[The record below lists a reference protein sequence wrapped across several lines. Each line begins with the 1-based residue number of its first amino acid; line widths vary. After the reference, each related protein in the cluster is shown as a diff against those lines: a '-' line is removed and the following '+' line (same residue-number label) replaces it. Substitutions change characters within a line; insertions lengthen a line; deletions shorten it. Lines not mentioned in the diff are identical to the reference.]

1 MHNKVRAGNLQREVF
16 VRDYQHEIVKMSD
29 QQGQGKQKQLSLD
42 FLCRD
47 KRKRTFTNM
56 SEKISKLSRV

>member
-1 MHNKVRAGNLQREVF
+1 MHNKVRAGNLEREVF

-42 FLCRD
+42 FLC
-47 KRKRTFTNM
+47 
-56 SEKISKLSRV
+56 